1 MKKFFPLILVAV
13 IMLFSPLMFACNNDN
28 EDIIGSWYVTGY
40 EGSYLNSNNEQE
52 TKYYSSD
59 EVDDL
64 VYDETISP
72 SDMTNEQLYVFIIV
86 NMNNTLAESA
96 FVIKSDNTYEISS
109 TIGEWNRDGD
119 KIILQDSQ
127 STTETGFLFDKESNK
142 LILALQDFDD
152 MDIEVYFEK

>member
-40 EGSYLNSNNEQE
+40 KVSYLNSNNEQE